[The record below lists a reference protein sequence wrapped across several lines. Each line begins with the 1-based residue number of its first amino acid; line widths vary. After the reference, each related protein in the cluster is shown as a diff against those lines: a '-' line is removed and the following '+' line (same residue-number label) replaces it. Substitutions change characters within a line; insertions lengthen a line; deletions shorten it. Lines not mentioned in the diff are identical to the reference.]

1 MKAADALRD
10 KADIELSEELGAIRK
25 ELFDL
30 QFRSGQDETE
40 ERGKFIKLRRQVARL
55 ATILRERQCGIRG
68 QKPLTGTE
76 KG

>member
-1 MKAADALRD
+1 MKAANALRE
-10 KADIELSEELGAIRK
+10 KADIELSEELDAIRK

-40 ERGKFIKLRRQVARL
+40 ERGKFIKLRRQVARI
-55 ATILRERQCGIRG
+55 ATIMRERQAGIRG

>member
-1 MKAADALRD
+1 MKAANALRE
-10 KADIELSEELGAIRK
+10 KADIELSEELDAIRK

-40 ERGKFIKLRRQVARL
+40 ERGKFIKLRRQVARI
-55 ATILRERQCGIRG
+55 ATIMREREAGIRG

>member
-1 MKAADALRD
+1 VNAADVLRE
-10 KADIELSEELGAIRK
+10 KADIELNEELEATRK

-40 ERGKFIKLRRQVARL
+40 ERGKFIKLRRQVARVE
-55 ATILRERQCGIRG
+55 TILRERQRGIRG